1 MAPPPRAVP
10 LLEWLVAAIGALLVA
25 GTIGY
30 LSWQALS
37 RDQTS
42 PDVRIVSEPPLA
54 LQGGWLVRFRA
65 INHGGEPVAELL
77 VEGELRDSRGSIETA
92 QAILDFLAPGSEAA
106 GGLFFSR
113 DPGELELRLRAKG
126 YARP

>member
-1 MAPPPRAVP
+1 MAPPPREVP

-37 RDQTS
+37 RDQTP
-42 PDVRIVSEPPLA
+42 PDLRIVSAPPLA

-65 INHGGEPVAELL
+65 INQGGEPVAELL
-77 VEGELRDSRGSIETA
+77 VEGELRDPTGSVETA

-113 DPGELELRLRAKG
+113 DPDQLELRLRAKG